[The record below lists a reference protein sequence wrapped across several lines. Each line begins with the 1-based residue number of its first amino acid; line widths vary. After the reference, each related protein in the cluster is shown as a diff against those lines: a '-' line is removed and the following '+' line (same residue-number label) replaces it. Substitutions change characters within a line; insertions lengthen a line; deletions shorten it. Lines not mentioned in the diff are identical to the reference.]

1 MDPSNNSFYASFKIY
16 INKLQSVQKQ
26 QQQPQQQNHQN
37 QPQIVRIE
45 QIQSSFEEDE
55 EENVFLDTPQ
65 NVEVQIKVDPPQQQ
79 HQTPK
84 VTTSSKENSP
94 VFYLEPEDWTEI
106 EEATQKISP
115 CCGGAGK
122 SIVGFKSEKKCNNF

>member
-26 QQQPQQQNHQN
+26 QQQN

-45 QIQSSFEEDE
+45 QIESSEEDD

-65 NVEVQIKVDPPQQQ
+65 NVEVQIKVDPPQQ
-79 HQTPK
+79 HR
-84 VTTSSKENSP
+84 
-94 VFYLEPEDWTEI
+94 
-106 EEATQKISP
+106 
-115 CCGGAGK
+115 
-122 SIVGFKSEKKCNNF
+122 VG

>member
-26 QQQPQQQNHQN
+26 QQQQN
-37 QPQIVRIE
+37 QPQVVRIE
-45 QIQSSFEEDE
+45 QIESSEED

-79 HQTPK
+79 QHQTPK
-84 VTTSSKENSP
+84 VTSSSSKENSP

-115 CCGGAGK
+115 CRGATGK
-122 SIVGFKSEKKCNNF
+122 YTVGLKI

>member
-45 QIQSSFEEDE
+45 QIQSSFEEDD

-65 NVEVQIKVDPPQQQ
+65 NVEVQIKVDPPQQ

-115 CCGGAGK
+115 CGGAGK
-122 SIVGFKSEKKCNNF
+122 SVVGFKSEKKCNNF

>member
-26 QQQPQQQNHQN
+26 QQQQN
-37 QPQIVRIE
+37 QPQVVRIE
-45 QIQSSFEEDE
+45 QIESSEED

-65 NVEVQIKVDPPQQQ
+65 NVEVQIKVDPPQQ

-115 CCGGAGK
+115 CRGATGK
-122 SIVGFKSEKKCNNF
+122 YTVGLKI

>member
-26 QQQPQQQNHQN
+26 QQQQN
-37 QPQIVRIE
+37 QPQVVRIE
-45 QIQSSFEEDE
+45 QIESSEED

-65 NVEVQIKVDPPQQQ
+65 NVEVQIKVDPPQQHQ

-84 VTTSSKENSP
+84 VTSSSKENSP

-115 CCGGAGK
+115 CRGATGK
-122 SIVGFKSEKKCNNF
+122 YTVGLNLKKSAI

>member
-45 QIQSSFEEDE
+45 QIQSSFEEDD

-79 HQTPK
+79 QHQTPK
-84 VTTSSKENSP
+84 VTSSSSKENSP

-115 CCGGAGK
+115 CRGATGK
-122 SIVGFKSEKKCNNF
+122 YTVGLKI